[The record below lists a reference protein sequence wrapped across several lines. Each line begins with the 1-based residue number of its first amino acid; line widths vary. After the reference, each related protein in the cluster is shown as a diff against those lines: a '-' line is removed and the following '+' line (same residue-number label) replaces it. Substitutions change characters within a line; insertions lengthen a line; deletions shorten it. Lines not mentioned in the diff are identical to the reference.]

1 MGESPFNKVDRN
13 IIRNLAEFDSPL
25 KEVKDLMIAN
35 DMDEISVE
43 VPLKF
48 KVTLEEINDWSDSDT
63 LENIVHSESW
73 GEAVEYQDI
82 RVEKVE
88 E

>member
-1 MGESPFNKVDRN
+1 
-13 IIRNLAEFDSPL
+13 
-25 KEVKDLMIAN
+25 MIAN
-35 DMDEISVE
+35 DMDVISVE

-48 KVTLEEINDWSDSDT
+48 KVTLEELNDWSDSDT
-63 LENIVHSESW
+63 LEDIVRSENW
-73 GEAVEYQDI
+73 NEAVEDQDI